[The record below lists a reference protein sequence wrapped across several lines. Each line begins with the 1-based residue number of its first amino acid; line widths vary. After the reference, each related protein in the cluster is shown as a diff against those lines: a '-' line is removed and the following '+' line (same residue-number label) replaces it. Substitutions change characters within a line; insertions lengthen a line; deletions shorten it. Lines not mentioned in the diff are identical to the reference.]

1 VWTRERPERATLYGW
16 GLKGRVEIL
25 DSGWPFGP
33 RSSSE
38 DEVPGKVV
46 ERLFWL
52 KWR

>member
-16 GLKGRVEIL
+16 GLKGRVKIL
-25 DSGWPFGP
+25 DSGWPFGA

-38 DEVPGKVV
+38 DGVPGQVV